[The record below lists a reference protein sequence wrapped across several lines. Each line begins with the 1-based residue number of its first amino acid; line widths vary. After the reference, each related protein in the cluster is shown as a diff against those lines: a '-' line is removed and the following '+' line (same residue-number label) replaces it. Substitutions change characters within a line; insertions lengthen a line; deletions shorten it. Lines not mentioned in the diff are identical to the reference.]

1 MSGSIK
7 RFSFGRHPVV
17 IDFGSSAEHTGS
29 SVLVHVGQS
38 VVLATC
44 HVHPPSFQ
52 SRPPGLVISFV
63 ERSYA
68 RGQISDYS
76 QIQQAELNNADRS
89 RLLEFQSMLNDT
101 LPDNHE
107 LRIELNLLV
116 FSRDPQVEPI
126 FAGVIA
132 ASCALG
138 ITSTPQADPI
148 VLARLAKINGVFC
161 TNPSNSAIE
170 KSQCDLWIYG
180 SSSQTSQVRGSAN
193 ELDESELICAIE
205 FGQREIRRASNSI
218 KEWIIEHSTTNT
230 HFTKTVETPLKRKIA
245 ALAKTSLMKIF
256 QEVEKKDLLSKLSN
270 LQKAVEIAICI
281 NEIDESRKNIIA
293 VYFCKCVQEI
303 LREHYLKIASSSYV
317 HETTRL
323 HTRKVK
329 AHLFPR
335 AHGSA
340 SYTVGDHCAI
350 ALTTL
355 GRDRSS
361 LNGQYVEEKKSFD
374 VHIHSFADD
383 TGAGCQSPTR
393 ALYAGRWVADTLR
406 SVVPKLDI
414 FPYVIQ
420 VDVEQV
426 GMHSS
431 SPDEILCAAMLSM
444 LDAGVPLFSVV
455 GAVVVGVICSPSQ
468 LIPLI
473 DPDDLEKASCNVVAT
488 VAGTMTGIA
497 GIDLRS
503 KTLLTR
509 EILQD
514 LLSQAKQARFSLIAL
529 MEESIGT
536 PKELSKFAPRVQI
549 LKISSRKTGQLV
561 GRGGSV
567 VKAICQQ
574 TYSNVEVF
582 PDGTVRVS
590 ASNDDSLQNAIIAI
604 QKTLKPLK
612 PGQVFEGVVSG
623 IQENGLLIN
632 LSPGRDG
639 FLPREQLLDAHL
651 PVREQFK
658 IGGCIRVVCESVN
671 HNGQGQLSVKA
682 LHHESA
688 GNSRY

>member
-1 MSGSIK
+1 MSDSIK
-7 RFSFGRHPVV
+7 RFNFGGHPVV
-17 IDFGSSAEHTGS
+17 IDSGSTAGHTGS
-29 SVLVHVGQS
+29 SVIVHVGQS

-44 HVHPPSFQ
+44 YVHPPSFQ

-68 RGQISDYS
+68 RGRILDDS
-76 QIQQAELNNADRS
+76 QILQTELNKRERS
-89 RLLEFQSMLNDT
+89 ESLELQSVLNDT

-116 FSRDPQVEPI
+116 FSRDPQVDPI
-126 FAGVIA
+126 VAAVIA
-132 ASCALG
+132 ASCVLG
-138 ITSTPQADPI
+138 ITLTPQADPI
-148 VLARLAKINGVFC
+148 VLARLAKINGVFS
-161 TNPSNSAIE
+161 TNASNSAIE

-180 SSSQTSQVRGSAN
+180 SSSQTSQVRGNAN

-205 FGQREIRRASNSI
+205 VGQGEIRRASDSI
-218 KEWIIEHSTTNT
+218 KEWILKHSASNT
-230 HFTKTVETPLKRKIA
+230 HFTKTVETPLKRKVA
-245 ALAKTSLMKIF
+245 ALAKTSLVKIF
-256 QEVEKKDLLSKLSN
+256 QETGTKDFSSHLNN

-281 NEIDESRKNIIA
+281 NEIDGNRKNIIA
-293 VYFCKCVQEI
+293 IYFYQCAQETF
-303 LREHYLKIASSSYV
+303 REHYLSTASSDDI
-317 HETTRL
+317 HATNKL
-323 HTRKVK
+323 NTRKIK
-329 AHLFPR
+329 SHLFPR
-335 AHGSA
+335 THGSA
-340 SYTVGDHCAI
+340 SYTVRDHSAI

-361 LNGQYVEEKKSFD
+361 LNAQYTEEKKSFD

-383 TGAGCQSPTR
+383 AGARSQVSTR
-393 ALYAGRWVADTLR
+393 ALNAGRWVADTLR
-406 SVVPKLDI
+406 YVLPNLDM
-414 FPYVIQ
+414 FPYIIQ

-426 GMHSS
+426 GIQSCSS
-431 SPDEILCAAMLSM
+431 GQMLCAAMLSM
-444 LDAGVPLFSVV
+444 SDAGIPLFSVV
-455 GAVVVGVICSPSQ
+455 GAVEVGVICSPSQ
-468 LIPLI
+468 LVSLI
-473 DPDDLEKASCNVVAT
+473 DPGDFERASCNVVAT
-488 VAGTMTGIA
+488 IAGTMTGIS

-503 KTLLTR
+503 KILLTR
-509 EILQD
+509 DILQE
-514 LLSQAKQARFSLIAL
+514 LLSQAKQERFSLIAL
-529 MEESIGT
+529 MEESVGL

-590 ASNDDSLQNAIIAI
+590 ASNDDSLKNAILAI

-612 PGQVFEGVVSG
+612 PGQIFEGVVSG

-632 LSPGRDG
+632 LSSGRDG
-639 FLPREQLLDAHL
+639 FLPREQLLDTHV

-658 IGGCIRVVCESVN
+658 IGECIRVVCDSVN
-671 HNGQGQLSVKA
+671 NYGQGQLSVKA

-688 GNSRY
+688 GNSRD